1 MKQKPGNNP
10 ICRIIAEHDSSG
22 RALFIEDALPCI
34 PLGAQGNQTT
44 LVWATGK
51 VPADNM
57 APHDLAALQDLIP
70 SNGIVPVGGTL
81 LRIIDVCPGSTGTM
95 HRTRSVDYVMITKG
109 SLDLELDSGVTRVI
123 RQGEIV
129 IQRGTNHRWVNR
141 SGEWAQM
148 LAIPISALPVVIDG
162 HQLDETPPYAISS
175 PGH

>member
-1 MKQKPGNNP
+1 MEQRSENHQ
-10 ICRIIAEHDSSG
+10 IRRIIAEHDASG
-22 RALFIEDALPCI
+22 QAQFIDDVLPCI
-34 PLGAQGNQTT
+34 PLGAQGNQTA
-44 LVWATGK
+44 LVWVTGK

-57 APHDLAALQDLIP
+57 DPRDLAALQDLIP
-70 SNGIVPVGGTL
+70 SSGIVPVGGTL
-81 LRIIDVCPGSTGTM
+81 LRIIDVCPNSSGTM

-109 SLDLELDSGVTRVI
+109 SLDLELDSGATRVI
-123 RQGEIV
+123 RQGDIV

-148 LAIPISALPVVIDG
+148 LAIPVSALPVVIDG